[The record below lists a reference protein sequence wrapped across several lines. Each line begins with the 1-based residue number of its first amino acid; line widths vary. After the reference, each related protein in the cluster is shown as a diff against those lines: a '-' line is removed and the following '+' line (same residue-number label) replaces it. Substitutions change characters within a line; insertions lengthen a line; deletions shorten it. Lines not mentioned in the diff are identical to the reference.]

1 MAYRMQQQRMVINDT
16 VTCDWNALSQQL
28 LEQWHDLTREEL
40 EGTCHERRAIAELI
54 EEKEGIAAPLVENYL
69 RNLERTL
76 PLFE

>member
-1 MAYRMQQQRMVINDT
+1 MAYRMQQQRIVFNDT

-28 LEQWHDLTREEL
+28 LEQWHELTREEL
-40 EGTCHERRAIAELI
+40 ESTCQERRAIAELI